1 MTSPSTKKALLF
13 AISLLCFPLLPIA
26 ALAQPQA
33 PAFAQASPPAHQ
45 HQFDDPQRWSKV
57 FDDPARDQ
65 WQKPDEV
72 IKALALKPADRVADI
87 GAGTGY
93 FAVRLARAVPKGT
106 VFAADI
112 EPNMVRHLARRAAAE
127 KLANLRAVQ
136 AAPASPNLPEPVDM
150 ILMVNTFHHIDKRA
164 DYFRK
169 LKAQLRPGGRVAIVD
184 FKRDAPAGP
193 PKHSR
198 IGAQQITAEMKQAG
212 YRLEK
217 THDLL
222 PHQNFLVFAPAG

>member
-93 FAVRLARAVPKGT
+93 FAVRLARAVPQGT

-112 EPNMVRHLARRAAAE
+112 APKMVAHLRERAQKE
-127 KLANLRAVQ
+127 SLANMRAVQ
-136 AAPASPNLPEPVDM
+136 AKAASPQLPEAVD
-150 ILMVNTFHHIDKRA
+150 LVLVVNTYHHIDNRP

-169 LKAQLRPGGRVAIVD
+169 LKGSLRPGGRVAIID
-184 FKRDAPAGP
+184 FTLDAPEGP
-193 PKHSR
+193 PKRMRLSAER
-198 IGAQQITAEMKQAG
+198 ITKEMQQAG
-212 YRLEK
+212 YALARS
-217 THDLL
+217 HAFL
-222 PHQNFLVFAPAG
+222 PRQNFLEFAPR